1 MNKTQIRIMSWT
13 RNPTHKRP
21 RHWRLEFMLMFARSP
36 GTGLK
41 ILIR

>member
-1 MNKTQIRIMSWT
+1 MNKSKIRIMSWT
-13 RNPTHKRP
+13 RNPVRRKP
-21 RHWRLEFMLMFARSP
+21 VSWRLKYMLMFARSP